1 MLIDKEFDLIK
12 NKFQK
17 NIYINYDLSKS
28 SWFNTGGPAK
38 IFFKPKNIS
47 QLSSF
52 LKYLKRNLEVQVIG
66 AGSNTLFRD
75 GGFNGV
81 VIKLGKNFSHLS
93 LLDECTIVAG
103 AAALDKNVSNFALEN
118 SIRNFEFLSC
128 IPGSIGG
135 AIRMNS
141 GCYGEEFSNLVIS
154 IQAMDLDGNL
164 KVIPIPQIKYFY
176 RGSDLSNE
184 LIFLSATLRGL
195 KADEENIFKKMNNL
209 LEKKELSQPFKIKT
223 CGSTFKN
230 PKNVTTERAW
240 KLIKKSA
247 CENLKFG
254 DAEISKKHC
263 NFLINRKSATSS
275 ELEKLINAIKK
286 KVFDNTGIDLEL
298 ELKIVGEKK

>member
-1 MLIDKEFDLIK
+1 MLIDKEFNLIK

-128 IPGSIGG
+128 IPGAIGG
-135 AIRMNS
+135 AIRMNC

-154 IQAMDLDGNL
+154 LQAMDLDGNL
-164 KVIPIPQIKYFY
+164 KGIPIP
-176 RGSDLSNE
+176 
-184 LIFLSATLRGL
+184 
-195 KADEENIFKKMNNL
+195 
-209 LEKKELSQPFKIKT
+209 
-223 CGSTFKN
+223 
-230 PKNVTTERAW
+230 
-240 KLIKKSA
+240 LIK
-247 CENLKFG
+247 
-254 DAEISKKHC
+254 
-263 NFLINRKSATSS
+263 
-275 ELEKLINAIKK
+275 
-286 KVFDNTGIDLEL
+286 
-298 ELKIVGEKK
+298 